1 MDAGWRVWQVQRSQE
16 KVYFRPA
23 AAAPVGVSDIKT
35 PYVGDERL
43 ISIPR
48 SSLRGSAMRLLED
61 YREGNGGTIAEAV
74 ATVLNGMA
82 IERRRQLLERFPRVG
97 SPSGADSAAL
107 IREDGDAR

>member
-1 MDAGWRVWQVQRSQE
+1 
-16 KVYFRPA
+16 
-23 AAAPVGVSDIKT
+23 
-35 PYVGDERL
+35 
-43 ISIPR
+43 
-48 SSLRGSAMRLLED
+48 MRLLED